1 MACKYI
7 NNNGAPLKSQYV
19 NFVLKIN
26 ILNPYIYPI
35 SQMISP
41 YPISQIF

>member
-7 NNNGAPLKSQYV
+7 NNNGAPLASQYV

-26 ILNPYIYPI
+26 NLNPI
-35 SQMISP
+35 SHIPDDFP